1 MSENCHNTFV
11 GTIACLIL
19 DKVRPDVY
27 IKDDKI
33 DPKRLDSVSKRLLAI
48 CVVQCGGIVPLS
60 IRQDMGHV
68 PKVVQLTRS
77 KRTT

>member
-1 MSENCHNTFV
+1 MSANCHNTFV

-48 CVVQCGGIVPLS
+48 CVVQCGGM
-60 IRQDMGHV
+60 DMGGCF
-68 PKVVQLTRS
+68 PKMAQPTISRRAS
-77 KRTT
+77 